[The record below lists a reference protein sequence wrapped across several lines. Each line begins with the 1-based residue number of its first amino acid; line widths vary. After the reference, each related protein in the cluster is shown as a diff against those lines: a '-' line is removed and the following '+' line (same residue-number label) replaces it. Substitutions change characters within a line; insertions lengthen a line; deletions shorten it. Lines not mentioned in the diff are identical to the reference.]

1 MKTKYLKICTLVI
14 LIFVLTSSSFSNEID
29 EVLKG
34 KNSVSLRMSI
44 KNMPDNIQKK
54 AIKAILEE
62 NGENTLSQANQIIM
76 NSPDSTISAYVKIVI
91 ADYYLLNNNFINA
104 QIQLY
109 DAIEFDPKIIKTKY
123 YKLIKS
129 RISGSLY
136 KTDPNKNPQK
146 ISLFNFD
153 NDLIQKNTNSN
164 EPTKK
169 PYHIQVGAFSELKNS
184 KQLAE
189 FYSKNGYYVE
199 VIQNQFTILYLVRI
213 GEYDSYSEAAQA
225 LNKISNEFQAT
236 GLIVKDKK

>member
-1 MKTKYLKICTLVI
+1 MKTKYIKICTLVI
-14 LIFVLTSSSFSNEID
+14 LIFVLTSLSFSNEID

-34 KNSVSLRMSI
+34 KNSVSLRMLI

-91 ADYYLLNNNFINA
+91 ADYYLLDNNFINA

-109 DAIEFDPKIIKTKY
+109 DAIELDPKITETKY

-129 RISGSLY
+129 RIAGSLY

-225 LNKISNEFQAT
+225 LNKIRSEFQAT